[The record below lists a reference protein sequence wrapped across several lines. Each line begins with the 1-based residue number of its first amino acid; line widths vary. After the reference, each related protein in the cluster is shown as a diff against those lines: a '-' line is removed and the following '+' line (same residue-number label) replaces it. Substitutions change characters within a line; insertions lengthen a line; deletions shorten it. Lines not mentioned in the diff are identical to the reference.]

1 MKIGNI
7 FGVVCLLITAGG
19 IYLLLTQ
26 KSPREKALAEL
37 QNLQMAPETAD
48 LNIQL
53 EDCVL
58 DIAIRHQQPTHGNLL
73 NSRMTADLRNYDSKS
88 VNLRALGNGQ
98 IALSLLPKP
107 VSNQTLTIAQSF
119 LSKVPEEMRN
129 RKPHTLTMRSTD
141 GRVTQNSSLPTD
153 EEGQMSRVQL
163 RNLLQQPNGKLTFR
177 LGIMVPEA
185 KPGEPPAEP
194 KPHKDAPALHAFVKA
209 VEADAAIT
217 GYAFNLIYAE
227 TSETPEKLL
236 VGGLEFP
243 AHPQFVLATED
254 AAKNFAQALLHYI
267 QASCRKP
274 KAR

>member
-7 FGVVCLLITAGG
+7 IGVFCLLITAGG
-19 IYLLLTQ
+19 IFLLLTQ

-37 QNLQMAPETAD
+37 QNLQLAPETAE

-53 EDCVL
+53 EDCLL
-58 DIAIRHQQPTHGNLL
+58 DIAIRHQQPGQGNLQY
-73 NSRMTADLRNYDSKS
+73 SRMTADLRNYGSKS
-88 VNLRALGNGQ
+88 VNLRALADGQ

-107 VSNQTLTIAQSF
+107 VSNQTLTIAQSI

-153 EEGQMSRVQL
+153 EEGQMNRVQL

-177 LGIMVPEA
+177 LGIMIPEA

-194 KPHKDAPALHAFVKA
+194 TPHKDAPALHAFVKA

-217 GYAFNLIYAE
+217 GFAFNLVYAE
-227 TSETPEKLL
+227 TTETPEKLL
-236 VGGLEFP
+236 IGGLEFP
-243 AHPQFVLATED
+243 AHPQFVLATKE
-254 AAKNFAQALLHYI
+254 AAEKFAQALLHYS

-274 KAR
+274 KTR